1 MTTGPL
7 RGSRVSVAREG
18 SEGNLGLIELTVYGS
33 NRKILVNLNHVV
45 WIEPEETRGV
55 EMSRIRLVDHEAFSV
70 LETYDEIVALLSV
83 APCAPCR
90 GCTPM
95 VK

>member
-1 MTTGPL
+1 M
-7 RGSRVSVAREG
+7 ARR
-18 SEGNLGLIELTVYGS
+18 EGNLGLIELTVYGS

-55 EMSRIRLVDHEAFSV
+55 ETCRVRLVDCEAFSV
-70 LETYDEIVALLSV
+70 LETYDEIVAMLTV

-90 GCTPM
+90 GQSPV